1 MLSVDLFNLVATV
14 VNLLLLVVLM
24 RIFLFKP
31 VQKILAQRQEEA
43 DRQFAEAASKQE
55 EADTLKRQ
63 YEQTLSDAEDEKKQ
77 VLAQARKDADEE
89 YQRIVEHA
97 KEEAKVLR
105 ESAVKEATQEK
116 QQILKKAEQEIADM
130 VVDAAG
136 KINARQKGAEVDHA
150 LYDEFLNKAGE
161 KV

>member
-63 YEQTLSDAEDEKKQ
+63 Y
-77 VLAQARKDADEE
+77 
-89 YQRIVEHA
+89 
-97 KEEAKVLR
+97 
-105 ESAVKEATQEK
+105 
-116 QQILKKAEQEIADM
+116 
-130 VVDAAG
+130 
-136 KINARQKGAEVDHA
+136 
-150 LYDEFLNKAGE
+150 
-161 KV
+161 